1 VSAPTVAP
9 VLDRG
14 RAWLDMVLCTL
25 AMFTAFATA
34 YSFGTFVKPMAAEFD
49 AGRGATALV
58 FGITACGYFML
69 GAVTGPLVRRV
80 GPRAMVAVGGT
91 IQVVGILITARV
103 NSLWQAYL
111 SYGIGVGIGVAC
123 CYIPMIAVV
132 SGWFERK
139 RTTAIGISVSGIGIA
154 SLIGPPLAARFI
166 KIWGWRDAYTAFAI
180 GTAVLLGLVA
190 IGVRP
195 PPSFGA
201 ASTFKLTEAIR
212 TRSFKLIYMSTMLA
226 SLALFSVFVN
236 LVPYAEDQ
244 GIRKVTAATLLSIV
258 GGGSILGRNA
268 LAASARR
275 FGAARVLGAST
286 FLMGATQLLWL
297 FAGNRYLVLAGFAAI
312 FGVAYGG
319 FIALA
324 PILLAETFGP
334 EQLGSLAGV
343 SYTASGVAALFG
355 PTVGAGLVDWT
366 GSYQTTIILDIVLGL
381 GSAAMIALLIRHT
394 QATH

>member
-1 VSAPTVAP
+1 VSASTFDP

-80 GPRAMVAVGGT
+80 GPRAMVAVGGA

-123 CYIPMIAVV
+123 CYIPMVAVV
-132 SGWFERK
+132 SGWFEKK

-166 KIWGWRDAYTAFAI
+166 KMWGWRDAYTAFAI

-201 ASTFKLTEAIR
+201 AATLKLTEAIR

-258 GGGSILGRNA
+258 GGGSIL
-268 LAASARR
+268 AAAARR
-275 FGAARVLGAST
+275 FGAARVLGGST

-297 FAGNRYLVLAGFAAI
+297 FAGNRYLVLAAFATI

-334 EQLGSLAGV
+334 EQIGSLAGV
-343 SYTASGVAALFG
+343 SYTSSGVAALFG
-355 PTVGAGLVDWT
+355 PTIGAGLVDWT

-394 QATH
+394 QANH